1 MQKKIHLINIMT
13 NLLILSEIK
22 DSILHNYHDQLV
34 ISKTLEDKNN
44 NKGMDYYIPFNNI
57 GIDIQVNDIPD
68 KILIEVLNCSENE
81 INTVFSTVYEIGN
94 HQAVINKIL
103 LLIQFLLSLSILKP
117 SWINITNFD

>member
-34 ISKTLEDKNN
+34 ISKTLGDKNN

-57 GIDIQVNDIPD
+57 GITIQVNDIPD

>member
-1 MQKKIHLINIMT
+1 MT